1 MEITSQLANIEDD
14 VKLLKGEIKSIL
26 KEIRTAVLSSDNPFT
41 ADSGIRHV
49 SASPASIPDAGPA
62 LIDAPEAAPAPAEE
76 PTPFSPRP
84 VALPAPLP
92 LPMVELPQAAP
103 QSEVPSTEP
112 RPSRNE
118 ASARDE
124 PAELQ
129 PTSLFTIASLLAWA
143 EDAIGT
149 LGARRFRLMLEL
161 AYFAELLSPEVRD
174 VLREVAEIWSTDS
187 EPDRPVNVNEC
198 LLQLRQL
205 EAIVNGDRVAR
216 IPRRRS
222 RRRGS

>member
-26 KEIRTAVLSSDNPFT
+26 KEIRTTVLTSDNPFSANT
-41 ADSGIRHV
+41 SSIRA
-49 SASPASIPDAGPA
+49 SASASASIPDAGPA
-62 LIDAPEAAPAPAEE
+62 PVDPSDASSAGTQEPAA
-76 PTPFSPRP
+76 FSPRP
-84 VALPAPLP
+84 V
-92 LPMVELPQAAP
+92 ELPVPQPRGEPPRDVPQNQASFAEPVSLHSEAP
-103 QSEVPSTEP
+103 A
-112 RPSRNE
+112 RE
-118 ASARDE
+118 A
-124 PAELQ
+124 PAE

-143 EDAIGT
+143 EDAIST

-174 VLREVAEIWSTDS
+174 VLREVAEIWSKKD
-187 EPDRPVNVNEC
+187 EPDQPVSVNEC

-205 EAIVNGDRVAR
+205 EAIVNGDRVTR

-222 RRRGS
+222 RRRSS